1 MRRRH
6 RRRRRLRQHP
16 PPRRRRRHRRPK
28 LIETERGGR
37 GRAGEEIEPPPLWL
51 GILACRRCL
60 HMHATETGLTRE
72 AGTGRR

>member
-1 MRRRH
+1 M
-6 RRRRRLRQHP
+6 RRRRLRQHP

-28 LIETERGGR
+28 LIETERGGGR
-37 GRAGEEIEPPPLWL
+37 RGGRAGEEIEPPLWL
-51 GILACRRCL
+51 WILACRRCL